1 MAAGDDMWSRNIEYC
16 RRAAM
21 ATRPSPL
28 GLGFALALL
37 FATTG
42 FPTRAADRPMML
54 SLGATSVLL
63 LERPFKTLLIGDPD
77 VVDVLNRDNRS
88 VFLQPLQPGE
98 TNVVFLD
105 ESSIVIANVGILV
118 CEACASPIMYLD
130 GAARDPA
137 DEWPG

>member
-21 ATRPSPL
+21 ATRPGPL
-28 GLGFALALL
+28 GLGLALTLL
-37 FATTG
+37 FATTV

-54 SLGATSVLL
+54 SLGAAASVLL

-118 CEACASPIMYLD
+118 CEACASPIMYLER
-130 GAARDPA
+130 AAHDPA
-137 DEWPG
+137 DE